1 MLSIKE
7 LKDNN
12 YWSSNNR
19 RLIFIISRK
28 LKEECTLRNGVEV
41 TQSRQY
47 GVNFKL
53 KSLSFRYLLS

>member
-19 RLIFIISRK
+19 RLIFIISRE
-28 LKEECTLRNGVEV
+28 LKEECTLRIGV
-41 TQSRQY
+41 
-47 GVNFKL
+47 
-53 KSLSFRYLLS
+53 